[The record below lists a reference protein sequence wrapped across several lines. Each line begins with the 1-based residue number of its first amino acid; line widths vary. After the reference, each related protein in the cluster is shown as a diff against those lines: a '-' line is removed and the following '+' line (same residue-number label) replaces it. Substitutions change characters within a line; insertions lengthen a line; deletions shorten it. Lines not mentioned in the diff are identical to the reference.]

1 MKSKET
7 SNKSFGILFFFIFLA
22 IGIWPLFSSGDP
34 RLWSLFFSFVFLVL
48 GLLNSK
54 ILKPIKDSWIK
65 FGEILGKFIAP
76 IIMAAVFFIILTPTG
91 LLLRIFGKDLL
102 KTKYSKDSSYWIYRS
117 KDVGSMKK
125 QF

>member
-22 IGIWPLFSSGDP
+22 IGIWPLFSSGDL
-34 RLWSLFFSFVFLVL
+34 RLWSLVFSFIFLIL

-54 ILKPIKDSWIK
+54 ILKPIKDAWIK
-65 FGEILGKFIAP
+65 FGEVLGKFIAP
-76 IIMAAVFFIILTPTG
+76 IVMAAVFFTVLTPIS
-91 LLLRIFGKDLL
+91 LVLRIFGKDLL
-102 KTKYSKDSSYWIYRS
+102 KTKYSKDKSYWIYRS
-117 KDVGSMKK
+117 KNMGSMKK

>member
-22 IGIWPLFSSGDP
+22 IGIWPLFSSENP
-34 RLWSLFFSFVFLVL
+34 RLWSLVFSFVFLVL

-54 ILKPIKDSWIK
+54 ILKPIKDYWIK

-102 KTKYSKDSSYWIYRS
+102 KTKYSKDSSYWIHRS
-117 KDVGSMKK
+117 KDIGSMKK

>member
-34 RLWSLFFSFVFLVL
+34 RLWSLVFSFVFLVL

-102 KTKYSKDSSYWIYRS
+102 KTKYSKDSSYWIHRS
-117 KDVGSMKK
+117 KDIGSMKM

>member
-1 MKSKET
+1 MKSKKT

-34 RLWSLFFSFVFLVL
+34 RLWSLVFSFVFLVL

-102 KTKYSKDSSYWIYRS
+102 KTKYSKDSSYWIHRS

>member
-1 MKSKET
+1 MKSKKT
-7 SNKSFGILFFFIFLA
+7 SNKSFGIFFFFIFLA
-22 IGIWPLFSSGDP
+22 IGIWPLFSSGYP
-34 RLWSLFFSFVFLVL
+34 RLWSLILSFVFLVL

-91 LLLRIFGKDLL
+91 LLLRIFRKDLL
-102 KTKYSKDSSYWIYRS
+102 KTKYSKDSSYWIHRS

>member
-34 RLWSLFFSFVFLVL
+34 RLWSLVFSFVFLVL

-102 KTKYSKDSSYWIYRS
+102 KTKYSKDSSYWIHRS
-117 KDVGSMKK
+117 KDIGSMKK

>member
-34 RLWSLFFSFVFLVL
+34 RLWSLVFSFVFLVL

-54 ILKPIKDSWIK
+54 ILKPIKDYWIK

-76 IIMAAVFFIILTPTG
+76 IIMGAVFFIILTPTG
-91 LLLRIFGKDLL
+91 LLLRMFGKDLL
-102 KTKYSKDSSYWIYRS
+102 KTKYSKDSSYWIHRS
-117 KDVGSMKK
+117 KDIGSMKK

>member
-1 MKSKET
+1 MKSKKT

-22 IGIWPLFSSGDP
+22 IGIWPLFSSGYP
-34 RLWSLFFSFVFLVL
+34 RLWSLVLSFVFLVL

-91 LLLRIFGKDLL
+91 LLLRMFGKDLL
-102 KTKYSKDSSYWIYRS
+102 KTKYSKDSSYWIHRS
-117 KDVGSMKK
+117 KDIGSMKK

>member
-102 KTKYSKDSSYWIYRS
+102 KTKYSKDSSYWIHRS
-117 KDVGSMKK
+117 KDIGSMKK

>member
-1 MKSKET
+1 MKSKKT

-34 RLWSLFFSFVFLVL
+34 RLWSLVFSFVFLVL

-102 KTKYSKDSSYWIYRS
+102 KTKYSKDSSYWIHRS
-117 KDVGSMKK
+117 KDIGSMKK

>member
-1 MKSKET
+1 MKSKKT

-22 IGIWPLFSSGDP
+22 IGIWPLFSSGYP
-34 RLWSLFFSFVFLVL
+34 RLWSLVLSFVFLVL

-102 KTKYSKDSSYWIYRS
+102 KTKYSKDSSYWIHRS
-117 KDVGSMKK
+117 KDIGSMKK

>member
-34 RLWSLFFSFVFLVL
+34 RLWSLVFSFVFLVL

-91 LLLRIFGKDLL
+91 LLLRMFGKDLL
-102 KTKYSKDSSYWIYRS
+102 KTKYSKDSSYWIHRS
-117 KDVGSMKK
+117 KDIGSMKK

>member
-1 MKSKET
+1 MKSKKT

-34 RLWSLFFSFVFLVL
+34 RLWSLVFSFVFLVL

-76 IIMAAVFFIILTPTG
+76 IIMGAVFFIILTPTG
-91 LLLRIFGKDLL
+91 LLLRMFGKDLL
-102 KTKYSKDSSYWIYRS
+102 KTKYSKDSSYWIHRS
-117 KDVGSMKK
+117 KDIGSMKK

>member
-1 MKSKET
+1 MRSKET

-22 IGIWPLFSSGDP
+22 IGVWPLLNSGEL
-34 RLWSLFFSFVFLVL
+34 RLWSLFFAFVFLVL

-54 ILKPIKDSWIK
+54 ILKPIKDIWIK

-76 IIMAAVFFIILTPTG
+76 VVMATVFFIVLTP
-91 LLLRIFGKDLL
+91 LSLILRIFGKDLL
-102 KTKYSKDSSYWIYRS
+102 KIKYSKGNSYWIYRN

>member
-7 SNKSFGILFFFIFLA
+7 SNKSFGILFFFVFLA

-34 RLWSLFFSFVFLVL
+34 RLWSLVFSFVFLVL

-76 IIMAAVFFIILTPTG
+76 IIMGAVFFIILTPTG
-91 LLLRIFGKDLL
+91 LLLRMFGKDLL
-102 KTKYSKDSSYWIYRS
+102 KTKYSKDSSYWIHRS
-117 KDVGSMKK
+117 KDIGSMKK